1 MRSNRF
7 HELKRSAAKRI
18 SVLLSLI
25 ALISLIYPAVNALP
39 QWCKAGILDQCGDRG
54 IDADEDGLYEF
65 LAMDVGIKVE
75 APGEYSLMGYLYDSL
90 DNEIVWS
97 IDHRNLSAGNQ
108 TMQLDFDG
116 KEIRKNGVDGPYY
129 IHDLTLVNGSSYTG
143 LIVCERLQRACNTSA
158 YNSSDFK
165 GLRERPVGVI

>member
-1 MRSNRF
+1 MRSNRSYK
-7 HELKRSAAKRI
+7 LKRSASKRFTVWLGLI
-18 SVLLSLI
+18 LLINLVC
-25 ALISLIYPAVNALP
+25 PAVNAFQQLV
-39 QWCKAGILDQCGDRG
+39 KAGVLDQYGDRG

-65 LAMDVGIKVE
+65 LAVDVGVNIE
-75 APGEYSLMGYLYDSL
+75 APGEYSLMGFLYDSL

-129 IHDLTLVNGSSYTG
+129 LQNLKLVYGSSYTG
-143 LIVCERLQRACNTSA
+143 LLVCSKLQRAYNTSA

-165 GLRERPVGVI
+165 GLKERPVGVI